1 MAIDPNDPRVRE
13 FLREEEEKKPGR
25 SHKPKPEKAPAG
37 EEPVKSAENSVK
49 RPFQKTRANVPLSRA
64 EVRAIKK
71 GRRKLRRELR
81 QRGIRTRR
89 EFELTAGTLGLYF
102 DKNRSLAAW
111 FRLHWLGTLLGMLVA
126 MLGVVLL
133 FALIVQVRGYFTINL
148 SRGMFRE
155 GFTLSE
161 TSGFEYPTTQ
171 LLAIPA
177 EGVPCISIN
186 QIPAEVDDTDGAHNE
201 NYMAY
206 TFYIRNEGENTV
218 SYNWRLCMSAESLN
232 ASDAVWSILFVDGVP
247 RLYAKSAKTGSVQ
260 ALPAYGDDSRGFTRV
275 PVLTANDS
283 DQIHLIVSR
292 GGVDY
297 YRIVPDSFPSDDT
310 MAEGR
315 HDGVVPG
322 EIHKYTVVLWI
333 EGDDPECTD
342 DLIGAYLGARMDF
355 QLAGQDYDDTES
367 SGLGNRLHDL
377 WEGLRYYRKK

>member
-1 MAIDPNDPRVRE
+1 MAFDPNDPRVQE
-13 FLREEEEKKPGR
+13 FLREEEKKKRKEPSSKKRVKGE
-25 SHKPKPEKAPAG
+25 HEETPPKE
-37 EEPVKSAENSVK
+37 AENTVR
-49 RPFQKTRANVPLSRA
+49 RPFQKTRANVPLSRE
-64 EVRAIKK
+64 EVRAIRK

-102 DKNRSLAAW
+102 DKKTGFFAW
-111 FRLHWLGTLLGMLVA
+111 LRLHWLP
-126 MLGVVLL
+126 VLL
-133 FALIVQVRGYFTINL
+133 AALVSMLAIVLYLAVVVQLRGYFTINL

-155 GFTLSE
+155 GFSLSD

-247 RLYAKSAKTGSVQ
+247 RLYAKSANNGSVQ
-260 ALPAYGDDSRGFTRV
+260 ALPAYGDNSRGFTRV

-310 MAEGR
+310 IAEGR

-367 SGLGNRLHDL
+367 SGLGNRLRGI
-377 WEGLRYYRKK
+377 WENLRYWGQR